1 MDEFKAKLNGL
12 KDLTKQDLDTFL
24 LRHLEDDYEEVE
36 RLPKLGTLTKQYFGG
51 SIDREATKNDATGYA
66 RATIDNIHSGSDF
79 GLAALKHS
87 YDIRGLI
94 LRGYRMK

>member
-51 SIDREATKNDATGYA
+51 IDREATKNDATG
-66 RATIDNIHSGSDF
+66 
-79 GLAALKHS
+79 
-87 YDIRGLI
+87 
-94 LRGYRMK
+94 